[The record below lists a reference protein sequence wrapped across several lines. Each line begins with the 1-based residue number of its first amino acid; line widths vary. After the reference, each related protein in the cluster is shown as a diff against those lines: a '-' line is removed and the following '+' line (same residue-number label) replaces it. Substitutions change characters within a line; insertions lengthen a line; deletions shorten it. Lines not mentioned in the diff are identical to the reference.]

1 MNIKG
6 PGINNPIL
14 KIISIALEM
23 WAKSKC
29 QQIEDINIRINGS
42 ISEIMRGELAS
53 VKLIATKINFQD
65 IYIQEIKLSSGKI
78 TIKSDNLLKRKI
90 ITSSNSFKLEGKLSF
105 SETNINQIINSE
117 RWEWTNKW
125 LSENL
130 LNQSNDYSIFLE
142 DKGLLIKSVNP
153 KSKDVKEDNLNI
165 SISNNS
171 LLFENKEKDLYQLL
185 PMDPNIKFNS
195 INLSRSKIEVYFNS
209 LVNF

>member
-1 MNIKG
+1 MNIKES
-6 PGINNPIL
+6 GINNPIL

-117 RWEWTNKW
+117 RWDWTNQW

-130 LNQSNDYSIFLE
+130 LNKSNNYSVFIE
-142 DKGLLIKSVNP
+142 DKGLLIKSVDP
-153 KSKDVKEDNLNI
+153 KNKDIIEDKLNI

-171 LLFENKEKDLYQLL
+171 LLFENKDRELYHLL

-195 INLSRSKIEVYFNS
+195 INISRSKIEVYFNS